1 MDKFEIAGKQRYYY
15 MAVLNNIKLDFPD
28 NVGKDF
34 LKRLMGERLNLRLF
48 IGICF

>member
-1 MDKFEIAGKQRYYY
+1 
-15 MAVLNNIKLDFPD
+15 MAVLDNIKLDIPD

-34 LKRLMGERLNLRLF
+34 LKRLVGGRLNLRLF